1 MAVPNGYLLLASLG
15 SKLPLP
21 SGACYSC
28 LPCSASEGC
37 HLAIYLL
44 GPGLL
49 LSSVRSTG
57 TRPLGPGLSARGVC
71 APTAIEGFLTF
82 HLSLLVFVQ
91 MQYPEIRLRIK
102 VYQILQWVPIPN
114 PSGTD
119 VQTDLFCKLAGA
131 GEKHFPSCPSWC
143 MTDGALSFAWAA
155 LLRGSC

>member
-1 MAVPNGYLLLASLG
+1 MAIF
-15 SKLPLP
+15 
-21 SGACYSC
+21 C
-28 LPCSASEGC
+28 LPAWAASFPFLLG
-37 HLAIYLL
+37 LAIPASVSPACHALPAKAVTL
-44 GPGLL
+44 PFAWPFFL

-71 APTAIEGFLTF
+71 APAAIEGSLTF

-91 MQYPEIRLRIK
+91 MQYPEIRLWIK

-119 VQTDLFCKLAGA
+119 VQTDLFCKLGGA

-143 MTDGALSFAWAA
+143 MTDGALLFAWAA

>member
-1 MAVPNGYLLLASLG
+1 MAIF
-15 SKLPLP
+15 
-21 SGACYSC
+21 C
-28 LPCSASEGC
+28 LPAWAASFPFLLG
-37 HLAIYLL
+37 LAIPASVSPACLLCQRRLSPCHLL

-49 LSSVRSTG
+49 LSSVRNTG

-71 APTAIEGFLTF
+71 APAAIEGSLTF

-102 VYQILQWVPIPN
+102 VYQILQWVPIPT

-119 VQTDLFCKLAGA
+119 MQTDLFCKLAGA